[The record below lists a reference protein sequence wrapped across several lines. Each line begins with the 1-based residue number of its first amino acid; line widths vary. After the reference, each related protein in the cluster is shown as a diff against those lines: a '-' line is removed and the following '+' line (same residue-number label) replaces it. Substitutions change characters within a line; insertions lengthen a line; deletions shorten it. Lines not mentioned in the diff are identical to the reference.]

1 MEIYLQGMGVSP
13 GIAIAPALFYSRASF
28 EVPRR
33 PITDVQA
40 ELMRLDEAVAKV
52 RRELTSIYKKTVD
65 AVGKAHAEIFRVHL
79 MILDD
84 VALRDDLAAQMEQ
97 ERLNVEFILSSI
109 ASKYTEMMNNID
121 DQRFRERTADL
132 LDVVDRLQRHLLKS
146 DGPLLRHISEPS
158 ILVAQD
164 LAPSD
169 TASLDLDK
177 ALGLLVETGS
187 PTSHSAIL
195 ARALEIPAVVGI
207 SISQKSLSPGSLMI
221 LDGTSGVV
229 IINPSQETVEKYR
242 TEQQRLQS
250 IQSHLLES
258 LLSGPACTKDGTA
271 VTLES
276 NIELPLEIKH
286 SLKMNVQG
294 VGLYRTEYLFF
305 NRDTLPTEEEQYQ
318 AYLHVASE
326 LFPAPVTLRT
336 MDIGGDK
343 FVKYLQNYKDSN
355 PQLGL
360 RAIRLSLAYPDI
372 FKVQLRAMLRASAQ
386 GNIRIMFP
394 MISSLEELRHAKAIL
409 QEARQEL
416 SSEGVAYNPDLKV
429 GSMIEVPSAAVQA
442 DQIAEECDF
451 FSLGTNDLI
460 QYLLAVD
467 RVNEKIAHL
476 YEPAH
481 PAVIRM
487 IANVSSAAA
496 AHNIPCSIC
505 GEMAGDPLY
514 TELLLGLG
522 VSSFSMASVSIPL
535 IRARIAALNREDAK
549 HLARDILQKKTAEEI
564 KTILRSRLEG

>member
-13 GIAIAPALFYSRASF
+13 GIAIAPALFHSRASF
-28 EVPRR
+28 EIPRR
-33 PITDVQA
+33 SITDVQA
-40 ELMRLDEAVAKV
+40 ELMRLDEAVTKV

-97 ERLNVEFILSSI
+97 ERLNVEFILGSI
-109 ASKYTEMMNNID
+109 AAKYTEMMNNID

-146 DGPLLRHISEPS
+146 DGPLLRHIAEPS

-207 SISQKSLSPGSLMI
+207 SISQKSLSPGSLMV

-229 IINPSQETVEKYR
+229 IINPSQETVEKYQA
-242 TEQQRLQS
+242 EQQRLQS
-250 IQSHLLES
+250 IQSHLLET
-258 LLSGPACTKDGTA
+258 LPSGPACTKDGAA

-294 VGLYRTEYLFF
+294 VGLYRTEYLYF

-326 LFPAPVTLRT
+326 LSPAPVTLRT

-386 GNIRIMFP
+386 GNTRVMFP

-416 SSEGVAYNPDLKV
+416 DAEGVAYDPNLKV

-487 IANVSSAAA
+487 IATVSSAAA

-522 VSSFSMASVSIPL
+522 ISSFSMASVSIPL
-535 IRARIAALNREDAK
+535 IRARITALNLEDAK
-549 HLARDILQKKTAEEI
+549 QLARNVLQKKTAEEI
-564 KTILRSRLEG
+564 KTILRSRLAG